1 MLCTYPS
8 RGLPTLAWHLIPS
21 VSFFSISFPL
31 ESARSDR
38 RIAQGRAARAA
49 AGQARM
55 FLFHS
60 LSLSLPPSLKHI
72 RSDMERL
79 TKGGPSEERGAGS
92 DRSLRTRGSGR
103 INCVGGQDRSLR
115 TRGGGRSNCGRG
127 QGACASGHQGAG
139 RRGTIRFQRSLWLW
153 MMTVLTDLAGR
164 AVPQRNHG
172 RCRVGRHGR

>member
-1 MLCTYPS
+1 MYISIS
-8 RGLPTLAWHLIPS
+8 RASNIGVAFDSQCLLLLNLLPTRIRAQ
-21 VSFFSISFPL
+21 
-31 ESARSDR
+31 RSQDC
-38 RIAQGRAARAA
+38 
-49 AGQARM
+49 AGQGCKSGRRAGSYVPV
-55 FLFHS
+55 S
-60 LSLSLPPSLKHI
+60 LSLSLSLKHI

-92 DRSLRTRGSGR
+92 DRSLRTRGSCR

>member
-55 FLFHS
+55 FPFHS
-60 LSLSLPPSLKHI
+60 LSLSLKHI

-92 DRSLRTRGSGR
+92 
-103 INCVGGQDRSLR
+103 DRSLR